1 MVGAAQRISRLL
13 EAGRLKIFNELMVL
27 GVCWLHTITG
37 SLVEVVSA
45 IESSC
50 ARLQSAA

>member
-1 MVGAAQRISRLL
+1 MVGAAQRISRLS
-13 EAGRLKIFNELMVL
+13 EAGRLKMFNGLMLL
-27 GVCWLHTITG
+27 GRLLVGTFTG

>member
-1 MVGAAQRISRLL
+1 MVGAAQRISGLL
-13 EAGRLKIFNELMVL
+13 EAGRLKILNELMVL
-27 GVCWLHTITG
+27 GRVLVATITG